1 MKLAMLSQKMKL
13 KIVPFKRAVL
23 CGSFKELQFVVEP
36 NKVEKVIE
44 LTFRAFDGIEY
55 GPR

>member
-1 MKLAMLSQKMKL
+1 MLSQKMKL